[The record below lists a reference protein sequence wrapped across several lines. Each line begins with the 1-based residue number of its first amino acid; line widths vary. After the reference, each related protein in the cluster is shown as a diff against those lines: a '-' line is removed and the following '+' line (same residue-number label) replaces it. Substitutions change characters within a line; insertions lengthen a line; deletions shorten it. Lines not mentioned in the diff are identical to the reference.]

1 MRKSYDR
8 NQILEFIR
16 GFVEERGHAPTIGE
30 IQRALGVSSKSVVDH
45 HLKALEREGAIHRDE
60 QVTRGIEVS
69 GIGRRARAVPMLGAI
84 AAGSPIPVPTE
95 ETWHNVALDTI
106 DVPMELL
113 PPRVKQVF
121 ALKVKGAS
129 MIDALIDDGDM
140 VILEAAKT
148 ANNGEMVAA
157 WLNDRNETTL
167 KKLYREEKRIRLQPA
182 NKTMSPIYVEPGKV
196 EVQGK
201 VVAVLRKVK

>member
-8 NQILEFIR
+8 SQILQFIR
-16 GFVEERGHAPTIGE
+16 SFVEERGHAPTIGE
-30 IQRALGVSSKSVVDH
+30 IQRALGISSKSVVDH
-45 HLKALEREGAIHRDE
+45 HLKALEREGAIRRDE

-69 GIGRRARAVPMLGAI
+69 GIGRRARAVPLLGAI

-106 DVPMELL
+106 DVPVELL
-113 PPRVKQVF
+113 PKQGQVY
-121 ALKVKGAS
+121 ALKVKGTS
-129 MIDALIDDGDM
+129 MIDALIEDGDT
-140 VILEAAKT
+140 VVLEATKT
-148 ANNGEMVAA
+148 ADNGDMVAA

-167 KKLYREEKRIRLQPA
+167 KRLYRDKNRIRLQPE